1 MSTGSGVLA
10 PHPHL
15 SPSSSKLIRAAGA
28 DGAGGPA
35 AVVMNDCMFSGIKLD
50 QRNPAAY
57 AAAAA
62 AQEPNPAGGSP
73 PPPITAP
80 PTAAGGRWSSARP
93 ALNLHA
99 FFLRHQTG
107 AGTPIHPVSTI
118 PQRCDHMT
126 RDHHGDSPDLSSHAC
141 DGVGPATE
149 QPA

>member
-28 DGAGGPA
+28 DGAGSVRGPA

-73 PPPITAP
+73 PPAAARPSPPPPWPQEADGAP
-80 PTAAGGRWSSARP
+80 PA
-93 ALNLHA
+93 
-99 FFLRHQTG
+99 
-107 AGTPIHPVSTI
+107 PV
-118 PQRCDHMT
+118 
-126 RDHHGDSPDLSSHAC
+126 
-141 DGVGPATE
+141 
-149 QPA
+149 